1 MGSRVGK
8 VKRHNGGSLPIPKW
22 RAKKRTS
29 IPAPVLRLRIHLR
42 TSSEFAACALRNFAR
57 RVASLALRNAVA
69 HKLVLAFLDIAPRE
83 WDAGTVPRRH
93 RAMLLATEIVM
104 SLKEFAMNNL
114 GIRPGLVQSRVAEFE
129 KGTKNGATDGAQKQ
143 SPARN
148 TGQLGGLSSFKG
160 TDGAPP
166 PPPAPPRNF
175 ASLPGRAGNVGAQ
188 VLSSALHAGSHFLPP
203 GVAST
208 AMHAAGDI
216 VRPSALGAGDPVT
229 QMAAMQNDFM
239 KQQSEMTRLN
249 NANTLAAAVN
259 QQSQELTSALAS
271 VGNKGASNISNAA
284 KGQ

>member
-1 MGSRVGK
+1 M
-8 VKRHNGGSLPIPKW
+8 P
-22 RAKKRTS
+22 T
-29 IPAPVLRLRIHLR
+29 PVLRLRIHLR
-42 TSSEFAACALRNFAR
+42 TSSHLTFAACGLRNFAR

-83 WDAGTVPRRH
+83 WDAGTVPHRH

-143 SPARN
+143 APARSK
-148 TGQLGGLSSFKG
+148 GQLDGLSSFKG
-160 TDGAPP
+160 ADGASS
-166 PPPAPPRNF
+166 PPPAAPRTF
-175 ASLPGRAGNVGAQ
+175 ANLPGRAGNVGAQ
-188 VLSSALHAGSHFLPP
+188 FLSSALHAGSHFLPP
-203 GVAST
+203 GLAST
-208 AMHAAGDI
+208 AMHAAGDMM
-216 VRPSALGAGDPVT
+216 RPSALGAGDPVT

>member
-1 MGSRVGK
+1 M
-8 VKRHNGGSLPIPKW
+8 PIPKW

-29 IPAPVLRLRIHLR
+29 MPTPVLRLRIHLR
-42 TSSEFAACALRNFAR
+42 TSSHLTFAACGLRNFAR

-83 WDAGTVPRRH
+83 WDAGTVPHRH

-143 SPARN
+143 APARSK
-148 TGQLGGLSSFKG
+148 GQLDGLSSFKG
-160 TDGAPP
+160 ADGASS
-166 PPPAPPRNF
+166 PPPAAPRTF
-175 ASLPGRAGNVGAQ
+175 ANLPGRAGNVGAQ
-188 VLSSALHAGSHFLPP
+188 FLSSALHAGSHFLPP
-203 GVAST
+203 GLAST
-208 AMHAAGDI
+208 AMHAAGDMM
-216 VRPSALGAGDPVT
+216 RPSALGAGDPVT

-249 NANTLAAAVN
+249 NANTMAAAVN

>member
-1 MGSRVGK
+1 
-8 VKRHNGGSLPIPKW
+8 
-22 RAKKRTS
+22 
-29 IPAPVLRLRIHLR
+29 
-42 TSSEFAACALRNFAR
+42 
-57 RVASLALRNAVA
+57 
-69 HKLVLAFLDIAPRE
+69 
-83 WDAGTVPRRH
+83 
-93 RAMLLATEIVM
+93 M
-104 SLKEFAMNNL
+104 SLKEFSMSSL
-114 GIRPGLVQSRVAEFE
+114 GIRPGLVQSTIAKFE

-143 SPARN
+143 APARSK
-148 TGQLGGLSSFKG
+148 GQLDGLSSFKG
-160 TDGAPP
+160 ADGAPP
-166 PPPAPPRNF
+166 PPPPPRNF

-203 GVAST
+203 GIAST

-239 KQQSEMTRLN
+239 RQQSEMTRLN
-249 NANTLAAAVN
+249 NANALAAAVN

>member
-1 MGSRVGK
+1 V
-8 VKRHNGGSLPIPKW
+8 
-22 RAKKRTS
+22 ACKKTHVDAGAAATTADPFVYF
-29 IPAPVLRLRIHLR
+29 IAC
-42 TSSEFAACALRNFAR
+42 AACALRNFAR
-57 RVASLALRNAVA
+57 RVASLALRNAVE
-69 HKLVLAFLDIAPRE
+69 HKLALAFLDIAPRE
-83 WDAGTVPRRH
+83 WDAGTVPHRH
-93 RAMLLATEIVM
+93 RAMLPATEIVM

-129 KGTKNGATDGAQKQ
+129 KGTKNGAADGAQNQ
-143 SPARN
+143 SPARSK
-148 TGQLGGLSSFKG
+148 GQLDGLSSFKG
-160 TDGAPP
+160 ADGAPP
-166 PPPAPPRNF
+166 PPPPPRNF

-229 QMAAMQNDFM
+229 QMAAMQNDFL

-249 NANTLAAAVN
+249 NANTMASAVN